1 MLRFISLHILAK
13 IEQSNQ
19 DLFERQCACQ
29 AGSLHY
35 LQSERPLRIEDLV
48 NADYIAGVLTG
59 YRTGS

>member
-1 MLRFISLHILAK
+1 LHILAK

-29 AGSLHY
+29 AGVFSIFNPNAP
-35 LQSERPLRIEDLV
+35 SGSKDLV